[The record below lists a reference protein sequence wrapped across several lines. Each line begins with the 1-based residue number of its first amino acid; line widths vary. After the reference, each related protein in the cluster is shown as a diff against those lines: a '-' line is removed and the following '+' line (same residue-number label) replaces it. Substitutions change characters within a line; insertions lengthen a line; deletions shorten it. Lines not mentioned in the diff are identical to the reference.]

1 LDVRYRHLVGKKVYL
16 ADGQR
21 VGRVASLIAEAHGD
35 RLRVTRIVVGPAGL
49 LARIGIA
56 VADGGVRE
64 VAWSDV
70 AGFDGT
76 ITLRE
81 GAHARLVKKEAA
93 E

>member
-1 LDVRYRHLVGKKVYL
+1 MDVRYRHLVGKQVRR
-16 ADGQR
+16 ADGEL
-21 VGRVASLIAEAHGD
+21 VGRVRSLVADPRGD
-35 RLRVTRIVVGPAGL
+35 KLCVSRIVLGPAGL
-49 LARIGIA
+49 LARIGIGI
-56 VADGGVRE
+56 ADGRVRE

-81 GAHARLVKKEAA
+81 GGHARWTKREDG